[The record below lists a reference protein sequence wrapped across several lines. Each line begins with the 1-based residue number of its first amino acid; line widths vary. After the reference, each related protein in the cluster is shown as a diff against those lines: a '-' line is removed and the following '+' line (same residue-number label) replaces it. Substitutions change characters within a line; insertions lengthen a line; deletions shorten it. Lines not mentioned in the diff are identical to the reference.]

1 MNAILILES
10 QAWNAYL
17 NPQVYTNSLLFSFWG
32 TFNVFDSEMPD
43 CYEKSLKKV
52 RCLLRFYIM
61 TFMPNT
67 PLMTET
73 WQAIR
78 DMGLAENED
87 EVSDKIK

>member
-1 MNAILILES
+1 M
-10 QAWNAYL
+10 AYK
-17 NPQVYTNSLLFSFWG
+17 Y
-32 TFNVFDSEMPD
+32 VFDSEMPD